1 MSLAAV
7 AVSAMAPGRFAYD
20 GPIDPTVR
28 SHGGPMRKKLLQHTL
43 LAAVAAW
50 ALHMAQG
57 PSAADR
63 PFAAGP
69 MAAQALA
76 MR

>member
-1 MSLAAV
+1 
-7 AVSAMAPGRFAYD
+7 
-20 GPIDPTVR
+20 
-28 SHGGPMRKKLLQHTL
+28 MRKKLLQHTL

-57 PSAADR
+57 PSATDR